1 MTKIFTTGARAA
13 AAVCRGGGGG
23 EVEGGEGG
31 GGGEGAPQG
40 GRILGSLFSEASC
53 SGGRAGE
60 GE

>member
-53 SGGRAGE
+53 SGG
-60 GE
+60 